1 MNKFLFNIA
10 CLYPVFTCVYADELP
25 PGVSG
30 AKLYIPAPTL
40 IGGAKEAPS
49 PSLSEVK
56 DGIERSYVSNA
67 SLSDEDV
74 KTVLELAQKSGIT
87 KVAKISTHYMLP
99 TSMRS
104 IKVEGA
110 PIENGREISRSV
122 LSVTRKSWSFPDA
135 KPGKADVV
143 SGEFWARKPYV
154 RKQVILKVGG
164 NSFLCNSING
174 MSYEEA
180 ESIIGIFLAGK
191 YTAGTE
197 VRKRGLEQVNW
208 TKPTHFRKRGDSI
221 QVGFLADRESN
232 GFFDLEIT
240 LDDKRIQIKDLMQA
254 MP

>member
-99 TSMRS
+99 TSMR
-104 IKVEGA
+104 
-110 PIENGREISRSV
+110 REETFAHIDLYYIPSLLEKFALY
-122 LSVTRKSWSFPDA
+122 LSK
-135 KPGKADVV
+135 
-143 SGEFWARKPYV
+143 YV
-154 RKQVILKVGG
+154 
-164 NSFLCNSING
+164 
-174 MSYEEA
+174 
-180 ESIIGIFLAGK
+180 
-191 YTAGTE
+191 
-197 VRKRGLEQVNW
+197 
-208 TKPTHFRKRGDSI
+208 
-221 QVGFLADRESN
+221 
-232 GFFDLEIT
+232 
-240 LDDKRIQIKDLMQA
+240 
-254 MP
+254 